1 MYKSRKAFVKAM
13 LKIME
18 TGNMDDAN
26 TSDLKDLNLT
36 WLDTWR
42 KDPDNKVY
50 RDHMVHHYEEGEHKL
65 PLGSHMHNMMYN
77 FVRAMLK
84 PEERRIFE
92 DVGSHEFMYY
102 VDMIED

>member
-1 MYKSRKAFVKAM
+1 MYKSRKAFVTAM

-50 RDHMVHHYEEGEHKL
+50 NDHMVHHYEEGHSL
-65 PLGSHMHNMMYN
+65 
-77 FVRAMLK
+77 R
-84 PEERRIFE
+84 
-92 DVGSHEFMYY
+92 
-102 VDMIED
+102 